1 MALAA
6 WAIALIV
13 IGSLVGFVGILI
25 IGYFIYLAI
34 TADSRQ

>member
-13 IGSLVGFVGILI
+13 IGSLVGFIGILV
-25 IGYFIYLAI
+25 IGYFIFLAA